1 MKKKVIIPSICF
13 AVLSTPAFEKVIH
26 AAQPEAPVKEVAPAS
41 TKTEYADITPHAS
54 LNVHSS
60 PSVDSPVIAKIA
72 NGTEVMVYSEEDG
85 WAKVEVNGK
94 EGYVKADYLA
104 ATPVGYEVQKKAPA
118 EAVTKYVNVNE
129 GSNLNLR
136 EGASADTAI
145 IGKLPKGTSVTVLHE
160 EDGWAKVKVN
170 GKEGYVSSKYLV
182 AGSAAG
188 KGSSP
193 AETGLAKTNAPQ
205 TTVQNSHA
213 AQTSTKYVNVDP
225 GSYLNLREG
234 ASTSSSSVG
243 KLARGT
249 EVTVYSEE
257 NGWAKVR
264 AAGKEGYVSSKY
276 LTVSNPASTAQKAQ
290 AVTKYVSVD
299 PGSRLILRQ
308 QPSTSAAELDRLA
321 NGSKVTVYSEA
332 NGWAKVKANGK
343 DGYVSSQFLSS
354 SQPSSTTV
362 QNTTKYV
369 DVNSGSSLNM
379 RSGPSTS
386 SSVISKLSDGTK
398 VTVHSEANGWAKVTA
413 NGKTGYV
420 STKYLS
426 NTQQV
431 EKKAGAPAQKVPTP
445 SLNGNIKTVYQ
456 NYNISFDRF
465 AQIQM
470 SANPKKKSAGWVNAT
485 SGDVRYFL
493 NPSNFLNSSSESL
506 QFLKLSAS
514 ANLNA
519 NEVNAKILAGK
530 GILEGKASAFIEAGK
545 KYGINEIYLIA
556 HALLETGNGSSTLA
570 KGVQVNGKTV
580 YNMYGIGASDGN
592 SGTNGAQR
600 AYQEG
605 WFSPEAAI
613 MGGAEFIAQKYIY
626 AGQDTLYEM
635 RWNPGAAA
643 SRGVATH
650 QYATDV
656 AWAVKQARIIYKYS
670 SMINTYDFTL
680 EIPRFN

>member
-41 TKTEYADITPHAS
+41 IKTEYADVAPNAS

-104 ATPVGYEVQKKAPA
+104 DTPVGYEVQKKAPA

-136 EGASADTAI
+136 EAASTDTAI

-160 EDGWAKVKVN
+160 KDGWAKVKVD
-170 GKEGYVSSKYLV
+170 GKEGFVSSKYLV

-193 AETGLAKTNAPQ
+193 AETGLAKPSAPQ
-205 TTVQNSHA
+205 KIVQNSHA
-213 AQTSTKYVNVDP
+213 PQASTQYVNVDP

-234 ASTSSSSVG
+234 ASTSTASIG
-243 KLARGT
+243 KLVRGT
-249 EVTVYSEE
+249 AVTVYSEE
-257 NGWAKVR
+257 NGWAKVK
-264 AAGKEGYVSSKY
+264 AAGKEGYVSTKY
-276 LTVSNPASTAQKAQ
+276 LTASNPASAAQKAQ
-290 AVTKYVSVD
+290 AVTKYVNVN

-308 QPSTSAAELDRLA
+308 QPSTSAAEMDRLA
-321 NGSKVTVYSEA
+321 YGSKVTVYSEA
-332 NGWAKVKANGK
+332 NGWAKVKASGK
-343 DGYVSSQFLSS
+343 EGYVSSQFLSS
-354 SQPSSTTV
+354 SQPSGTTV

-369 DVNSGSSLNM
+369 DVNPGSSLNM

-386 SSVISKLSDGTK
+386 SAVISKLSSGTK
-398 VTVHSEANGWAKVTA
+398 VTVRSEANGWAKVTA
-413 NGKTGYV
+413 NGKSGYV

-426 NTQQV
+426 NTQKVQ
-431 EKKAGAPAQKVPTP
+431 KKAGAPAQKVSS
-445 SLNGNIKTVYQ
+445 SLSGKIKSVYQ

-470 SANPKKKSAGWVNAT
+470 NANPKKRSAGWVNAT

-493 NPSNFLNSSSESL
+493 NPSNFINSPSESL

-519 NEVNAKILAGK
+519 SEVNSKILSGK
-530 GILEGKASAFIEAGK
+530 GILAGKASAFIEAGK
-545 KYGINEIYLIA
+545 KYGVNEIYLIA
-556 HALLETGNGSSTLA
+556 HALLETGNGSSALA
-570 KGVQVNGKTV
+570 NGVVVNGKTV

-592 SGTNGAQR
+592 SGVNGSQR

-605 WFSPEAAI
+605 WFTPEAAI

-643 SRGVATH
+643 SKGVATH

-656 AWAVKQARIIYKYS
+656 AWAVKQARIIHKYS

>member
-26 AAQPEAPVKEVAPAS
+26 AAQPEAPVKEVALAS
-41 TKTEYADITPHAS
+41 TKTEYADVAPQAS

-60 PSVDSPVIAKIA
+60 PSVDAPVIAKMA

-85 WAKVEVNGK
+85 WAKVEVDGK

-104 ATPVGYEVQKKAPA
+104 DTPVGYEVQKKATA

-136 EGASADTAI
+136 EGASTDTAI

-160 EDGWAKVKVN
+160 KDGWAKVRVN
-170 GKEGYVSSKYLV
+170 GKEGYVSTDYLV

-188 KGSSP
+188 KGSTP
-193 AETGLAKTNAPQ
+193 AETGLAKPSAPQ
-205 TTVQNSHA
+205 KTVQNSHA
-213 AQTSTKYVNVDP
+213 PQASTRYVNVDP
-225 GSYLNLREG
+225 GSHLNLREE
-234 ASTSSSSVG
+234 ASTRSASVG

-249 EVTVYSEE
+249 EVKVYSEE
-257 NGWAKVR
+257 NGWAKVK

-276 LTVSNPASTAQKAQ
+276 LTASNPASTAQNAQ
-290 AVTKYVSVD
+290 AVTKYVNVD

-308 QPSTSAAELDRLA
+308 QPSTSAAEIDRLA
-321 NGSKVTVYSEA
+321 SGSKVTVYSEA

-343 DGYVSSQFLSS
+343 EGYVSTRFLSS
-354 SQPSSTTV
+354 SQPSGTTV

-386 SSVISKLSDGTK
+386 SAVISKLSNGTK
-398 VTVHSEANGWAKVTA
+398 VTVHSEENGWSKVTA
-413 NGKTGYV
+413 NGKSGYV
-420 STKYLS
+420 STKYLT
-426 NTQQV
+426 NIQKV
-431 EKKAGAPAQKVPTP
+431 EKKAGAPVQQVSAP
-445 SLNGNIKTVYQ
+445 SLSGKIKTAYQ
-456 NYNISFDRF
+456 NYNISLDRF

-470 SANPKKKSAGWVNAT
+470 AAGPKKKSAGWVNAT
-485 SGDVRYFL
+485 SGDVRYFV
-493 NPSNFLNSSSESL
+493 NPSNFVNSPAESL

-519 NEVNAKILAGK
+519 NEVNAKILSGK

-556 HALLETGNGSSTLA
+556 HALLETGNGSSVLA
-570 KGVQVNGKTV
+570 NGVGVNGKTV
-580 YNMYGIGASDGN
+580 YNMFGIGASDGN
-592 SGTNGAQR
+592 SGVNGSRR

-605 WFSPEAAI
+605 WFTPEAAI

-635 RWNPGAAA
+635 RWNPGAAVSKGA
-643 SRGVATH
+643 ATH